1 MRVTVCELVNRDREA
16 FEAAWSALAA
26 HVVESDSELLLL
38 PEMPFSRWL
47 AAQPTV
53 DAPRWAASVR
63 AHEQRLTEL
72 PPLGAATLCS
82 TRPVGTAAGQRF
94 QQSVVRTPGGA
105 FLQPTHR
112 KCLLPE
118 EPGWHESRW
127 YQPWRHGQVETFEA
141 PDGRR
146 LPLGTLLFEADGIG
160 RFAVEICEDGWRG
173 IRPAS
178 VYALAGAEIVGNPSA
193 SWFMVGKHGMRRR
206 LVEQVSREDH
216 VVYAY
221 TSLSGCDATRL
232 VFDGSTFIAADGRR
246 EVAEMEKFNEAV
258 AAVGISSEIVHRAFD
273 RYFSETMPGSG

>member
-16 FEAAWSALAA
+16 FEAAWWALAA

-82 TRPVGTAAGQRF
+82 TRPVGPAAGQRF

-127 YQPWRHGQVETFEA
+127 YRHGPREFLPIACGSTRLGFLVCTELWFTEHA
-141 PDGRR
+141 RAYGRDGAEVLLTPRATD
-146 LPLGTLLFEADGIG
+146 LGTLDRWLAAG
-160 RFAVEICEDGWRG
+160 RVACIV
-173 IRPAS
+173 
-178 VYALAGAEIVGNPSA
+178 AGAFGLSSNFSGPSESGHTWGGGGWVIDPNGEVLA
-193 SWFMVGKHGMRRR
+193 TTSRAQPFVTVDIDLAQARAARSTYPR
-206 LVEQVSREDH
+206 YVVE
-216 VVYAY
+216 
-221 TSLSGCDATRL
+221 
-232 VFDGSTFIAADGRR
+232 
-246 EVAEMEKFNEAV
+246 
-258 AAVGISSEIVHRAFD
+258 
-273 RYFSETMPGSG
+273 P